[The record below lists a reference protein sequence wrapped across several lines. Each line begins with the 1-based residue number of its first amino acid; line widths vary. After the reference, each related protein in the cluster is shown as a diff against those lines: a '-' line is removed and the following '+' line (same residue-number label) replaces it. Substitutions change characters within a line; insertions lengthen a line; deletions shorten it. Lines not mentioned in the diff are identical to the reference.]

1 MTTASRKDQP
11 ASKKPAV
18 KKPQT
23 LSLEQAAEVLGMKP
37 VDLLRSRYRGLE
49 PGTLGVK
56 NAAGELR
63 WKRSDLKPPASK

>member
-1 MTTASRKDQP
+1 MATQ
-11 ASKKPAV
+11 KKPAV
-18 KKPQT
+18 KKPVSKPQT
-23 LSLEQAAEVLGMKP
+23 LSLDEAAEVLGIKS

-63 WKRSDLKPPASK
+63 WKRSDLK

>member
-1 MTTASRKDQP
+1 MATA
-11 ASKKPAV
+11 KKPAV
-18 KKPQT
+18 RKPQT
-23 LSLEQAAEVLGMKP
+23 LNLEEAAEVLGIKS

-63 WKRSDLKPPASK
+63 WKRSDLKPAGAK